1 MNIVNENKNF
11 FSNPNEQLRNLDE
24 YKKACD
30 FLETYSENH
39 HVPVYLLYS
48 PLNMESKDVQ
58 YDYQF
63 GSVILIPGKKFI
75 FMDFKKENTK
85 SFSEYIIDFKDDI
98 ANLLSTFE
106 FTSKVGRPRKWIN
119 KISVAVEIDS
129 LNSEDFERKTIID
142 DGEDSRR
149 QQVVLSLLIGS
160 INDANSFVLEQPTN
174 MLDKV
179 KEQIMI
185 FDSEQ
190 TSFMFSEENKK
201 RLTIQGLAGT
211 GKTELLLHKI
221 VNLYRKEDTRIVF
234 TFFNKILE
242 QEMKKRII
250 GFFDFMKVKEQI
262 KWNERLWVM
271 RGWGSQSDKN
281 TGVYTYI
288 CNNYGIKFQKYAW
301 GITFDDICKEAI
313 SELNKLDNIVPCFD
327 YTLIDES
334 QDFPESFFKLCEMV
348 TKYQVIIAGDIFQN
362 IFSNLNFED
371 RQPDYLLSRVY
382 RTDPRTFSFAQL
394 LGFGLQES
402 TAVRWLDREAWESC
416 GYKVQNGVNN
426 SYTLSR
432 VPIKRFSETE
442 LVKSS
447 TTIELFEKNDISSSV
462 IERIKKLKKDNST
475 LCPGD
480 IGIVFFSTNN
490 NTAIAYANTVSLQI
504 ELELG
509 MQSVKGY
516 NIEEKNPD
524 KIFISNQNNIK
535 GLEFPFVIAV
545 IVSPIDSV
553 SKSGGSIR
561 IRNSLYMMLTR
572 SFISS
577 HLLFLNNEANKV
589 IVNSYKEELENLNRT
604 GMINV
609 RKPVDVIDEG
619 ILERLS
625 KAENMS
631 PDQVI
636 ESVIRNVF
644 EDKDKILS
652 TNQNYRIVKI
662 LNSLNINVN
671 DEIAVKSIIER
682 LKDVISEIIY
692 E

>member
-1 MNIVNENKNF
+1 MNEDKNF
-11 FSNPNEQLRNLDE
+11 FSNSNEQLRNLDE
-24 YKKACD
+24 YKQVCN
-30 FLETYSENH
+30 FLEIYSEKH

-63 GSVILIPGKKFI
+63 GSVILIPEKKIMFV
-75 FMDFKKENTK
+75 DFKKENTE
-85 SFSEYIIDFKDDI
+85 SFNEYIADFKEDI
-98 ANLLSTFE
+98 ANLLSNFE
-106 FTSKVGRPRKWIN
+106 FTSKVGRPRKWID
-119 KISVAVEIDS
+119 KISGDIEIDS
-129 LNSEDFERKTIID
+129 LENENFERIIKIN

-160 INDANSFVLEQPTN
+160 INDANSFVLEKPTN

-190 TSFMFSEENKK
+190 TSFMFSEKEKK

-221 VNLYRKEDTRIVF
+221 VNLYRKEDTKIVF
-234 TFFNKILE
+234 TFYNKILE

-250 GFFDFMKVKEQI
+250 SFFNFMKVKEQI

-288 CNNYGIKFQKYAW
+288 CNNYGIKFQRYNWSK
-301 GITFDDICKEAI
+301 TFDDICKEAI
-313 SELNKLDNIVPCFD
+313 SELNELDDIKPCFD

-348 TKYQVIIAGDIFQN
+348 TKRQVIVAGDIFQN
-362 IFSNLNFED
+362 IFSNLD
-371 RQPDYLLSRVY
+371 LDDKHPDYSLSRVY

-402 TAVRWLDREAWESC
+402 TAIRWLNVEEWKSC
-416 GYKVQNGVNN
+416 GYKVQNENDN

-432 VPIKRFSETE
+432 VPIKRFSETNP
-442 LVKSS
+442 VKNS
-447 TTIELFEKNDISSSV
+447 TTIELFEEDKIGFTV
-462 IERIKKLKKDNST
+462 IERIKKLKDDNPT
-475 LCPGD
+475 LQPGD
-480 IGIVFFSTNN
+480 IGIVFFSSNN
-490 NTAIAYANTVSLQI
+490 NTAINHANSVSVKI
-504 ELELG
+504 EMELG

-516 NIEEKNPD
+516 NTEEKNPD

-553 SKSGGSIR
+553 SKNGESIR

-589 IVNSYKEELENLNRT
+589 IVRSYENDLEKLNKT
-604 GMINV
+604 GKINV
-609 RKPVDVIDEG
+609 KKPVDVIDED

-631 PDQVI
+631 PDQII
-636 ESVIRNVF
+636 ERVIRNVF
-644 EDKDKILS
+644 EDEDKVLS
-652 TNQNYRIVKI
+652 TDQNYRIVNLLKM
-662 LNSLNINVN
+662 LRVNINDEKTVKLVIEKVK
-671 DEIAVKSIIER
+671 DEISG
-682 LKDVISEIIY
+682 IIY
-692 E
+692 G